1 MTQLF
6 TERGHHRI
14 FTHTDENHS
23 ASHERFVIASEMEC
37 DAVIRENR
45 MLRKYRQH
53 GAKKGEETFRLVA
66 RFPAP
71 IVEQAMQQG
80 WFHDDDEW
88 AKKVNDP
95 QYRAFRVAEG
105 HF

>member
-6 TERGHHRI
+6 EQRGNHRI
-14 FTHTDENHS
+14 MTHADDDGRGR
-23 ASHERFVIASEMEC
+23 ERFVIASEMEC
-37 DAVIRENR
+37 DALIAENR
-45 MLRKYRQH
+45 RLRQDREATCK
-53 GAKKGEETFRLVA
+53 AKETFRLVA

-88 AKKVNDP
+88 AKRVNDP
-95 QYRAFRVAEG
+95 QYRDFRVVEG
-105 HF
+105 RF

>member
-1 MTQLF
+1 MTTQLF
-6 TERGHHRI
+6 AQRGDHRV
-14 FTHTDENHS
+14 FTHTEDVS
-23 ASHERFVIASEMEC
+23 ATQEKFVIASEMEC

-45 MLRKYRQH
+45 MLREYRQH
-53 GAKKGEETFRLVA
+53 GQKTGEETFRLVA

-95 QYRAFRVAEG
+95 EMRDFRVAEG
-105 HF
+105 RF

>member
-1 MTQLF
+1 MTHLF
-6 TERGHHRI
+6 DQRGDHRI

-23 ASHERFVIASEMEC
+23 STHDRFVIASEMEC
-37 DAVIRENR
+37 DAVIKQNR
-45 MLRKYRQH
+45 MLREYREH
-53 GAKKGEETFRLVA
+53 GRKTGEETFRLVA

-88 AKKVNDP
+88 AKRVNDP
-95 QYRAFRVAEG
+95 QYRDFRVHEG
-105 HF
+105 RF